1 MPDLIESYYIGVYWG
16 NREEDVRTCAVR
28 ASAMFHHLAGCDP
41 IFQRWF
47 TLGRSQKEALKHE
60 VQTDPVTLQGLLVKG
75 RNRTDFGHQVIP
87 ELGYSFY
94 AWNGC
99 KDDVDAVNINFTCG
113 CYAQRIVN
121 HCLIRLPSGENS
133 KARIIQIPVL
143 VDVLK
148 GMVTNW
154 EADWGVVTSSQHTQK
169 ASRKDHTAPF
179 VGWVTYLSQE
189 RGVIPS
195 LPEPTYLR
203 EIEDHGTV
211 IILTEER
218 FTINNP
224 VHLEIAQDVTAIL
237 DQRGLLEPVK

>member
-1 MPDLIESYYIGVYWG
+1 MSDLFESYYIGVYWG
-16 NREEDVRTCAVR
+16 IREEDVRTCAAK

-47 TLGRSQKEALKHE
+47 TLGRSRKEALKHE
-60 VQTDPVTLQGLLVKG
+60 IQTDPETLQGLLLKG

-94 AWNGC
+94 AWNGG
-99 KDDVDAVNINFTCG
+99 KDDEDAVACNFTCG
-113 CYAQRIVN
+113 CYAPQIVN
-121 HCLIRLPSGENS
+121 NCLIRLPSGENS
-133 KARIIQIPVL
+133 RARVMQIPVL

-148 GMVTNW
+148 GIVTNW
-154 EADWGVVTSSQHTQK
+154 EVDWGVVTSSQYTQR

-179 VGWVTYLSQE
+179 VGWITYLSQE
-189 RGVIPS
+189 RGIIPP
-195 LPEPTYLR
+195 LPVPTQHE
-203 EIEDHGTV
+203 EIKGHGNV

-224 VHLEIAQDVTAIL
+224 VHLEIAQRVTSIL
-237 DQRGLLEPVK
+237 DQRGLLEPMK